1 MEKHRDSLVMEMLLY
16 SIPECLRS
24 LTFCLLEGGSATPR
38 YKRTDPANIVL
49 REDLAVDRVII
60 GDKPFYKNAEIL

>member
-1 MEKHRDSLVMEMLLY
+1 MTPLAHDLLAVG
-16 SIPECLRS
+16 
-24 LTFCLLEGGSATPR
+24 GGSATQR

-60 GDKPFYKNAEIL
+60 GDKPFYKNTEIL